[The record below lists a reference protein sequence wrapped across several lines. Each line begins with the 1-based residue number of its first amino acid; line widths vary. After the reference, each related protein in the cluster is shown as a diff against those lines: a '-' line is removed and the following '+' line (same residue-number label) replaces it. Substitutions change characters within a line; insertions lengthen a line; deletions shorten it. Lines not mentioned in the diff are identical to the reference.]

1 MPDEAQMT
9 PQQHAQHIMQM
20 IQAAQAECHS
30 DMARIHDAQGQAVL
44 EGVAEILDGAISVLV
59 DYQNGKV
66 PVWREGRKSYEA
78 KAMAHR
84 PTFAPPSETEF
95 AVDVDVAEPPPRIA
109 SEIPREQ

>member
-20 IQAAQAECHS
+20 IQAAQAECQN
-30 DMARIHDAQGQAVL
+30 DMARIHDAQGQTVL

-66 PVWREGRKSYEA
+66 PVWREGKKSYEA
-78 KAMAHR
+78 QAMSHR

-95 AVDVDVAEPPPRIA
+95 AVDVDASEPPPRIIN
-109 SEIPREQ
+109 ELPHEQ